1 MPHLIIIA
9 GCNGSGKTTTA
20 PALLQNALHV
30 DDFVNADAIAHSL
43 CAFQPEK
50 ASIQAGRIMLETN
63 WLLKKNRF
71 GKNLRRLTVGNK
83 ISKNDDSI
91 SIILNDSAK
100 VTMIIQEGIKTALL
114 KHKQAGNPV
123 CEWRDNKVVWI
134 SPENIPV
141 GTKK

>member
-1 MPHLIIIA
+1 
-9 GCNGSGKTTTA
+9 
-20 PALLQNALHV
+20 
-30 DDFVNADAIAHSL
+30 
-43 CAFQPEK
+43 
-50 ASIQAGRIMLETN
+50 
-63 WLLKKNRF
+63 
-71 GKNLRRLTVGNK
+71 VGNK

-91 SIILNDSAK
+91 SIILNDSAM

-114 KHKQAGNPV
+114 KHKQVGNPV

>member
-1 MPHLIIIA
+1 MA
-9 GCNGSGKTTTA
+9 
-20 PALLQNALHV
+20 
-30 DDFVNADAIAHSL
+30 
-43 CAFQPEK
+43 
-50 ASIQAGRIMLETN
+50 
-63 WLLKKNRF
+63 
-71 GKNLRRLTVGNK
+71 NK
-83 ISKNDDSI
+83 ISKNDDTI

>member
-1 MPHLIIIA
+1 M
-9 GCNGSGKTTTA
+9 
-20 PALLQNALHV
+20 
-30 DDFVNADAIAHSL
+30 
-43 CAFQPEK
+43 
-50 ASIQAGRIMLETN
+50 
-63 WLLKKNRF
+63 
-71 GKNLRRLTVGNK
+71 GNK